1 VPCNPGNRRELAA
14 HTPIS
19 VLTHRLRLVCE
30 HRSRCVTAAGRQH
43 LPGRVRAQP
52 SERAGLLS
60 TIHLISYCGAA
71 LPGLLA
77 GQLTTTFGML
87 EIAAGIAALSALAAL
102 VSLATTPARP
112 DPR

>member
-1 VPCNPGNRRELAA
+1 MVALLPVLAGIVITLHTGAVVPFILVSMVTGLAQGCA
-14 HTPIS
+14 STGGIRGL
-19 VLTHRLRLVCE
+19 LT
-30 HRSRCVTAAGRQH
+30 A
-43 LPGRVRAQP
+43 AQP